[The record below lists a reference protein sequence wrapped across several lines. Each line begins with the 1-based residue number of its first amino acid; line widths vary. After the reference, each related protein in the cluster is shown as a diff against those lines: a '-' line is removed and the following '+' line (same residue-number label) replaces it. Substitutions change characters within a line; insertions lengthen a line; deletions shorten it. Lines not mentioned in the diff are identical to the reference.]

1 MVRHHNGAAET
12 DARHGDPHRE
22 YEETREGNDPAGV
35 QELQVDVV
43 RTSDVLKPVTYN
55 RPLQNLL
62 PNCGEG
68 LHSHSCGDSNL
79 RVGATLESLKHRR
92 GRDRNHNYRNEHC
105 RDPGGDHE
113 SHGALP
119 GEAHRQA
126 PNPTS
131 PRRLPPET
139 H

>member
-1 MVRHHNGAAET
+1 MVRHPNGAAET
-12 DARHGDPHRE
+12 DAGHGHPHRE
-22 YEETREGNDPAGV
+22 YEETRKGNSPAGV

-68 LHSHSCGDSNL
+68 LHSHSCGDTTSVFEPPWSRSNT
-79 RVGATLESLKHRR
+79 GGGETAITTTATSTAATPAVITIHPALLDE
-92 GRDRNHNYRNEHC
+92 GDRQ
-105 RDPGGDHE
+105 
-113 SHGALP
+113 S
-119 GEAHRQA
+119 
-126 PNPTS
+126 PNPRS

>member
-22 YEETREGNDPAGV
+22 YEETREGDDPAGV
-35 QELQVDVV
+35 QELQIDVV
-43 RTSDVLKPVTYN
+43 RTSDVLKPVTHN

-68 LHSHSCGDSNL
+68 LRSRACRDGSNL
-79 RVGATLESLKHRR
+79 RVGATRESLKHRR
-92 GRDRNHNYRNEHC
+92 GRDRNHDYRNEHC

-113 SHGALP
+113 P
-119 GEAHRQA
+119 TA
-126 PNPTS
+126 PFPVKHTDKHQTQD
-131 PRRLPPET
+131 PADECRP
-139 H
+139 